1 MAESFI
7 HKNRADKRKELQAY
21 FGSLEQE
28 LEQAHRD
35 RAYGNPTFEAS
46 WCKFNFQRSRKLSEK
61 DKCQLAPALTNVAP
75 QSPSGF
81 SGLSTAP
88 LPRGTKPTASISV
101 TFWDHAC
108 VMRCLLFGLTLTVIL
123 CSHALALKPETNK
136 AAYAAD
142 VCSLLDHHA
151 ESYFLPVNFL
161 TRLIWK
167 ESVFD
172 DQAVSPVGAEGIAQF
187 MPGTAKLRG
196 LKNSFDYREA
206 LAAAADYLAYLNDKF
221 GNLGLAAAA
230 YNLGEDGT
238 NAWLENRRTL
248 PAETED
254 YVLAVT
260 GHSAT
265 EWRVPKTTLEI
276 PGLGGAGNFME
287 NCAKLV
293 LRELLPPLSETERI
307 PRRSWGVIIAGGFS
321 ESQTLA
327 AFSRVKIRY
336 AALLK
341 DELPIIVRTRNLSR
355 GRKLLTRVMIGRN
368 SRNEAEALCASL
380 RAQSGACVVSKN

>member
-1 MAESFI
+1 
-7 HKNRADKRKELQAY
+7 
-21 FGSLEQE
+21 
-28 LEQAHRD
+28 
-35 RAYGNPTFEAS
+35 
-46 WCKFNFQRSRKLSEK
+46 
-61 DKCQLAPALTNVAP
+61 
-75 QSPSGF
+75 
-81 SGLSTAP
+81 
-88 LPRGTKPTASISV
+88 
-101 TFWDHAC
+101 
-108 VMRCLLFGLTLTVIL
+108 MRCLFFSLILTVTL
-123 CSHALALKPETNK
+123 CLHARALKPETDK

-142 VCSLLDHHA
+142 VCSLLDRHA
-151 ESYFLPVNFL
+151 EGNRLPVNFL

-187 MPGTAKLRG
+187 MPATAKLRG

-206 LAAAADYLAYLNDKF
+206 LAAAADYLAFLNEKF

-238 NAWLENRRTL
+238 NDWLENRRTL

-254 YVLAVT
+254 YVLAIT
-260 GHSAT
+260 GHAAA
-265 EWRVPKTTLEI
+265 EWRAPKTTLEI
-276 PGLGGAGNFME
+276 PGLGGTGNFMK

-293 LRELLPPLSETERI
+293 LRELLPPSAETSHS
-307 PRRSWGVIIAGGFS
+307 PRKPWGVIIAGGFS
-321 ESQTLA
+321 ENQALA

-341 DELPIIVRTRNLSR
+341 DELPMIVRTRNLSR

-368 SRNEAEALCASL
+368 TRNEAEALCATL
-380 RAQSGACVVSKN
+380 RAQSGACIVDKN

>member
-1 MAESFI
+1 
-7 HKNRADKRKELQAY
+7 
-21 FGSLEQE
+21 
-28 LEQAHRD
+28 
-35 RAYGNPTFEAS
+35 
-46 WCKFNFQRSRKLSEK
+46 
-61 DKCQLAPALTNVAP
+61 
-75 QSPSGF
+75 
-81 SGLSTAP
+81 
-88 LPRGTKPTASISV
+88 
-101 TFWDHAC
+101 
-108 VMRCLLFGLTLTVIL
+108 MRCLFFGLIFTVIL
-123 CSHALALKPETNK
+123 CPYARALKPETDK

-142 VCSLLDHHA
+142 VCSLLNRQA
-151 ESYFLPVNFL
+151 EDNRLPVNFL

-206 LAAAADYLAYLNDKF
+206 LAAAAVYLAFLNEKF

-238 NAWLENRRTL
+238 SDWLQNRRTL
-248 PAETED
+248 PTETED
-254 YVLAVT
+254 YVLAIT
-260 GHSAT
+260 GHAAV
-265 EWRVPKTTLEI
+265 EWRAPKTTLEI
-276 PGLGGAGNFME
+276 PGLGGTGNFLE

-293 LRELLPPLSETERI
+293 LRELLPPSAETSRS
-307 PRRSWGVIIAGGFS
+307 PRKPWGVIIAGGFS
-321 ESQTLA
+321 ESQALA

-341 DELPIIVRTRNLSR
+341 DELPMIVRIRNLSR

-368 SRNEAEALCASL
+368 TRNEAEALCATL
-380 RAQSGACVVSKN
+380 RAQSGACIVDKT